1 MKTLC
6 SKSGLLFQCEHFPF
20 YSDTA
25 TIAHPCFSI
34 PQKKLLALTPK
45 WAAGE
50 LTEVDSYLLFLSLLN
65 STEQVEFRTHCTYT
79 SDTSSIIY
87 NNMEDLL
94 QLVGAINLI
103 THPTFVLS
111 RIAITKENH
120 TLSNV
125 HYWLEN
131 WSQQIDEFK
140 SGYVSTS
147 EQQDLLRR
155 ESALERLIKSP
166 YKEVQLAS
174 QIANWAELA
183 GNFPHFQISCP
194 FGTMSC
200 AEYWKLII
208 RKCINSE
215 SIFAVPTSDIIE
227 LIEHCEENIE
237 HGSIYA
243 HTLMQILR
251 NGKQKQTNFLG
262 LGDWESSFVL
272 LNQEDTV
279 ERANLELLVQN
290 APTEEPRITDYP
302 SKFEWLKAHSKWK
315 LAVAYATGSTDSK
328 GIENEITSL

>member
-6 SKSGLLFQCEHFPF
+6 SKSGLLFNCEHFPF

-25 TIAHPCFSI
+25 TIAHPCFAI
-34 PQKKLLALTPK
+34 PQKKLLSLAPK

-65 STEQVEFRTHCTYT
+65 STSQIEFRTHCQYT
-79 SDTSSIIY
+79 SDTTSIIY

-94 QLVGAINLI
+94 QLVGAINVV
-103 THPTFVLS
+103 THPAEILS

-125 HYWLEN
+125 HYWIEN
-131 WSQQIDEFK
+131 WSQQIEEFK
-140 SGYVSTS
+140 SGYVSAS

-155 ESALERLIKSP
+155 EAALEKLIKSP

-183 GNFPHFQISCP
+183 GSFPAFSINSP
-194 FGTMSC
+194 FGVMSC

-215 SIFAVPTSDIIE
+215 SIFAVPTSDIQE
-227 LIEHCEENIE
+227 LIEHCEDNIE

-272 LNQEDTV
+272 LNQEDSV
-279 ERANLELLVQN
+279 EKANIELLVAN
-290 APTEEPRITDYP
+290 APSTEPRITDYP
-302 SKFEWLKAHSKWK
+302 TKFEWLKAHSKWK
-315 LAVAYATGSTDSK
+315 LASALKTQ
-328 GIENEITSL
+328 ENTNEPNL